1 MSLRTE
7 KWPILYE
14 NILRVGDPDQ
24 SVGVVTLWTERD
36 VIKDSLEKKDYAAI
50 GNLYSPAGINHMMRN
65 VLANPSIRHLIMW
78 GADMSGSGSSLRN
91 FFEKG
96 VDGDYK
102 IVDAPGQIET
112 EIPREAVESFR
123 TNVELI
129 DMRGKPKEEVV
140 KAVKKF
146 KKEKPFRTKAE
157 LFPVAEKKVV
167 SWPSEQVSFRIE
179 SPKVASLWL
188 KVLNMVTKYGRVK
201 STRYATTN
209 ELKELLNL
217 NAVVFDEDPENE
229 YFPEYLP
236 FTTNELKA
244 YYPEWLTAR
253 RIPGMAYNYGDRMRN
268 IDGINQIEE
277 IKKLLQT
284 RPDSKKMI
292 ASLYDVKVDWG
303 AANTGDTPCIT
314 QIICGVQDKK
324 LFMTVHV
331 RSQDM
336 FHGWPRNMFAARKLQ
351 KEIAD
356 SGGYPL
362 GKLAMITHSAH
373 MYADD
378 WSTAQELLDKYYI
391 KETASY
397 KPGFHFN
404 IDERG
409 NWLIDIDWENKLILA
424 KLMSSDMSTE
434 LTMFHGKTAKEV
446 FKQMGE
452 WEVVSVTAHA
462 FDLGAELQKA
472 EIALNNNL
480 RDWKQDRAINFERQR
495 VESDTQLEEKL
506 DNPTRYVRKGKKVI
520 QIKD

>member
-1 MSLRTE
+1 MATRTD
-7 KWPILYE
+7 KWPVLYE
-14 NILRVGDPDQ
+14 NIIRVGDPDQ
-24 SVGVVTLWTERD
+24 SIGVVTLWTERD

-65 VLANPSIRHLIMW
+65 ILANPHIRHLIMW
-78 GADMSGSGSSLRN
+78 GADMSGSGASLRN
-91 FFEKG
+91 FMEKG
-96 VDGDYK
+96 IDAGYK
-102 IVDAPGQIET
+102 IQGAAGEIEK
-112 EIPREAVESFR
+112 EIPRAAVEDFR
-123 TNVELI
+123 KNVRLV

-146 KKEKPFRTKAE
+146 KKEKPFRSSAE
-157 LFPVAEKKVV
+157 VFPATEKKVTT
-167 SWPSEQVSFRIE
+167 WPSEQISYRIE
-179 SPKVASLWL
+179 APKVASLWL

-209 ELKELLNL
+209 ELKEILNL
-217 NAVVFDEDPENE
+217 NAVVTDEDPDNE

-236 FTTNELKA
+236 FSTQELKA
-244 YYPEWLTAR
+244 YYPEWLTSR

-268 IDGINQIEE
+268 MDGINQIEE
-277 IKKLLQT
+277 IKKLLQN

-292 ASLYDVKVDWG
+292 ASLYNVKVDWA

-362 GKLAMITHSAH
+362 GKLDMITHSAH

-378 WSTAQELLDKYYI
+378 WNTAAELLDKYYI
-391 KETASY
+391 KETAQY
-397 KPGFHFN
+397 KPGFHFQ

-409 NWLIDIDWENKLILA
+409 NWLIDIDWENRLILA
-424 KLMSSDMSTE
+424 KLMTADMATE
-434 LTMFHGKTAKEV
+434 LTLFHGKSAKEV
-446 FKQMGE
+446 YKQIGE
-452 WEVVSVTAHA
+452 WELVSLSSHA

-472 EIALNNNL
+472 EIALQYDL
-480 RDWKQDRAINFERQR
+480 RDWKQDRRIDLDRLKGEPK
-495 VESDTQLEEKL
+495 EEIQEKI
-506 DNPTRYVRKGKKVI
+506 PAETRYVRRGKKSI
-520 QIKD
+520 PIK